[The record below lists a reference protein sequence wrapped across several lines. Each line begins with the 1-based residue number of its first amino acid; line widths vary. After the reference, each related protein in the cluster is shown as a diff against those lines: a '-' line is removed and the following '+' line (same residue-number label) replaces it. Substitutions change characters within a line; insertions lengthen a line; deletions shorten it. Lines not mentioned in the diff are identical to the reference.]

1 MTQKE
6 IEKASVDY
14 QMSIM
19 PKAIGGDAFADMVYK
34 ANINPAFIAGAE
46 WAYEH
51 PKDNPLEGILI
62 HGNNDAYRIGY
73 KKAIEKA
80 CEWLEANGNN
90 TKEFIE
96 KFKKAQEKWNNY

>member
-1 MTQKE
+1 MTRKEEIIETARQKE
-6 IEKASVDY
+6 KE
-14 QMSIM
+14 
-19 PKAIGGDAFADMVYK
+19 IGFSQIVREAKGVNSAYGAGFLE
-34 ANINPAFIAGAE
+34 GAE
-46 WAYEH
+46 WADEH
-51 PKDNPLEGILI
+51 PKDDLLEGILI

-96 KFKKAQEKWNNY
+96 KFKKAQGKWSNY